1 MNKILF
7 IQTAFIGDA
16 ILSLP
21 AIQKLKVKYSD
32 CEINVLCIPQS
43 KEIFDASPY
52 VSKTI
57 VLDKKEKHKS
67 LFASFRLGRE
77 LKKDNYKSIYS
88 SHRSFRTALIV
99 FLTGVKDTFG
109 FNNSSLKYVY
119 KNLIKYKAHEHE
131 IQRNLNLIG
140 YNYQGDDWRIIPEIK
155 VDKITREKISA
166 FLSEKKNK
174 NDFITIAP
182 GSVWETKKY
191 PKEYLEL
198 IIDHFL
204 KKGLQILLIG
214 GEKDR
219 FLCKSITEKF
229 PQNVFDAS
237 GLFSII
243 ENIELLKHS
252 FMLLS
257 NDSAPTHFGM
267 CADIKVLTLY
277 CSTVPEFGFFP
288 YNKKSRYLSFNELDC
303 KPCGIHGHHKC
314 PINTFDCGTKL
325 LPEQVIKTMEEMLSD

>member
-1 MNKILF
+1 MKKILF

-21 AIQKLKVKYSD
+21 AIQKLKEKYSD

-57 VLDKKEKHKS
+57 VLDKKKNHKS
-67 LFASFRLGRE
+67 LFASFKLGRE
-77 LKKDNYKSIYS
+77 LKKDNYTSIYS

-109 FNNSSLKYVY
+109 FNNSSLKYLY
-119 KNLIKYKAHEHE
+119 KNLVEYKPQEHE
-131 IQRNLNLIG
+131 IQRNLDLIG
-140 YNYQGDDWRIIPEIK
+140 FNYQADDWQIIPEIS
-155 VDKITREKISA
+155 VDKIIQEKISA
-166 FLSEKKNK
+166 FINGKNIK
-174 NDFITIAP
+174 NNFIAIAP

-191 PKEYLEL
+191 PKEYFEI

-204 KKGLQILLIG
+204 NKGLQILLIG
-214 GEKDR
+214 GEKDKY
-219 FLCKSITEKF
+219 LCNFIVEKF
-229 PQNVFDAS
+229 SQNVFDAS

-243 ENIELLKHS
+243 ESIELLKHS
-252 FMLLS
+252 IILLS

-267 CADIKVLTLY
+267 CAEIKVLTLY
-277 CSTVPEFGFFP
+277 CSTVPGFGFFP
-288 YNKKSRYLSFNELDC
+288 YNKKSRYLSFNDLDC

-314 PINTFDCGTKL
+314 PINTFDCGKKL
-325 LPEQVIKTMEEMLSD
+325 LPAVVISTMEEMIND

>member
-21 AIQKLKVKYSD
+21 AIQKLKLKYPN
-32 CEINVLCIPQS
+32 CEINILCIPQS

-57 VLDKKEKHKS
+57 VLDKRGKHKS
-67 LFASFRLGRE
+67 LFDTISLAIKLR
-77 LKKDNYKSIYS
+77 KDNYSIIYS
-88 SHRSFRTALIV
+88 LHRSFRTALIV
-99 FLTGVKDTFG
+99 LLTGVKNTFG
-109 FNNSSLKYVY
+109 FNASSLKFVY
-119 KNLIKYKAHEHE
+119 KNLVEYKNRAHE
-131 IQRNLNLIG
+131 IQRNLDLIG
-140 YNYQGDDWRIIPEIK
+140 FNYKDDSWRIAPVLI
-155 VDKITREKISA
+155 VDNKKQEKIAA
-166 FLSEKKNK
+166 FLKENKIKN
-174 NDFITIAP
+174 NFIAIAP

-191 PKEYLEL
+191 PKEYLEMV
-198 IIDHFL
+198 INYFV
-204 KKGLQILLIG
+204 KKGFQILLIG
-214 GEKDR
+214 EDKDKILCGSISEKY
-219 FLCKSITEKF
+219 S
-229 PQNVFDAS
+229 QNVFDAS

-243 ENIELLKHS
+243 ESVELLKWS
-252 FMLLS
+252 SLLLS

-288 YNKKSRYLSFNELDC
+288 YNKKSRYLSFSELEC

-314 PINTFDCGTKL
+314 PINTFDCGKKL
-325 LPEQVIKTMEEMLSD
+325 LPEHVIKAIEEMLSD